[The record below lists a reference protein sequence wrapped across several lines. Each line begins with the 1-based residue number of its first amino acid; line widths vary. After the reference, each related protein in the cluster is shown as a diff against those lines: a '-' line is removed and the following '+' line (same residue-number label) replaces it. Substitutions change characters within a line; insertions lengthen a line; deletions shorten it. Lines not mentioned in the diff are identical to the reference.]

1 MKGFNCPS
9 SKNEKQHK
17 SEVIASKIHKRDRR
31 ISSVKSIISKLQKDA
46 EKCYD
51 NAKKPDA
58 DMVTLWS
65 KGNAFHK
72 VIKGNKD
79 TFKWLTEGTWKA
91 KETEEKVNAKVAKDR
106 WTRLHH

>member
-1 MKGFNCPS
+1 
-9 SKNEKQHK
+9 
-17 SEVIASKIHKRDRR
+17 
-31 ISSVKSIISKLQKDA
+31 
-46 EKCYD
+46 
-51 NAKKPDA
+51 
-58 DMVTLWS
+58 MVTLWS